1 MKLLIKND
9 MIYEINDI
17 CVIDNNLTGEMNVK
31 REIHTRNHQPSPT
44 IC

>member
-17 CVIDNNLTGEMNVK
+17 CVIDNYPTGEINVK
-31 REIHTRNHQPSPT
+31 PKIHTRNR
-44 IC
+44 